1 MEEQIFDEDLN
12 RDIEPEAGNEDVVIK
27 VPFNPTTI
35 KVDTRPYSIGQIIN
49 DLQDGVIDFDTEFQR
64 LPDLWD
70 AQKKSRFIESLLLNL
85 PVPAFYFNEK
95 EENDWEV
102 VDGLQRVS
110 TLRQFVIHNNL
121 PLVNLEFLNT
131 YNGLTYSEL
140 PVTLQKRI
148 TRFPITLYL
157 VEKGTPD
164 DVKYNIFKRINQGGL
179 VLTPQE
185 IRHAIN
191 QGKPAEI
198 IADLVRGEDV
208 VDTNGVLRI
217 RKNRDNSETPLSAT
231 FEGKLFRK
239 VTEKRIP
246 SVRMEDRDFATRFVS
261 FYLISYKLYEPDLDS
276 FLNKGMAKL
285 RELSSEE
292 IIELKKSFVK
302 ALNLAF
308 DIFGN
313 DAFRK
318 RLSFSDNRKPINKAL
333 FEVISVNFA
342 QLSDENI
349 SILSQ
354 KKESFKQKVV
364 AIQGAKDS
372 KFLSAITQG
381 TARKE
386 NVEQRFTDI
395 RNIITEILNKN
406 DRVN

>member
-1 MEEQIFDEDLN
+1 MEDQTFEENLGK
-12 RDIEPEAGNEDVVIK
+12 DIEPEAGNEEVVIK

-35 KVDTRPYSIGQIIN
+35 KVDTRPYSIGQIIS

-110 TLRQFVIHNNL
+110 TLRQFVIYNSL
-121 PLVNLEFLNT
+121 RLVNLEFLGT
-131 YNGLTYSEL
+131 YNGLTFSDL

-198 IADLVRGEDV
+198 IGDMVRGEDILNPDGTV
-208 VDTNGVLRI
+208 RVR
-217 RKNRDNSETPLSAT
+217 RNRDGSQTILLAT
-231 FEGKLFRK
+231 LEGKIFRK
-239 VTEKRIP
+239 VTEKKIP
-246 SVRMEDRDFATRFVS
+246 SIRMEDRDFATRFVA
-261 FYLISYKLYEPDLDS
+261 FYLIPYTSYEPDLDS

-285 RELSSEE
+285 RDLTEND
-292 IIELKKSFVK
+292 IQRLKASFVR
-302 ALNLAF
+302 ALDLAF

-313 DAFRK
+313 DSFRK
-318 RLSFSDNRKPINKAL
+318 RLSISDHRKPINKAL
-333 FEVISVNFA
+333 FEVLSVSFA
-342 QLSDENI
+342 QLNEEEI
-349 SILSQ
+349 SVLRF
-354 KKESFKQKVV
+354 KKDIFRRKIVELQSE
-364 AIQGAKDS
+364 KDS

-395 RNIITEILNKN
+395 KNIIAYILTN
-406 DRVN
+406 DQVN